1 MGERWNDQAGDG
13 ETMSGCT
20 TVKEWV
26 PATEGKWTERTY
38 TDDEIEDIFGDDEY
52 DLTLGLLRRAQAAEA
67 EVERLRRLLGER
79 D

>member
-1 MGERWNDQAGDG
+1 MRVG
-13 ETMSGCT
+13 T

-26 PATEGKWTERTY
+26 PAKEGAWTERTY

-67 EVERLRRLLGER
+67 EVERLRQLLGEHN
-79 D
+79 